1 MIKKFL
7 QQIFKG
13 RLIPVS
19 DDKDK
24 KSRGQLRVYIDKLPW
39 RFFKRLALVQ
49 VIFTVLAIV
58 AMGSVARW
66 YINIYM
72 TNQTRDQMY
81 ESLVLVRHT
90 LTTHQMDPV
99 AWCRSFKKSW
109 NTRYTLINWDGEVLC
124 DNYKDISLL
133 VNHAD
138 RPEVKEAR
146 QFGMGS
152 SLRVSESINEDM
164 IYGAIVYEDVTR
176 GRTKYFIRQAIP
188 LKRVHELLSDM
199 QWTIFLFLSPL
210 IVIALFLSFWA
221 TLQVASPL
229 KSILKKV
236 DKMRKLG
243 REYKEEQNY
252 LIAPNNEWLLVEK
265 TLERAKRNLEKN
277 FKELGREHSKL
288 AVVMESISD
297 AILAINRHQN
307 ILFANEHFKDLFLP
321 REHAREALF
330 DHKIWETL
338 RNHEIQELFD
348 ETLEKRKTLKRSN
361 LPLLVKNGSDTYFFD
376 LTVSPLIDHRGKIFG
391 AVCVFH
397 DVTARRLAEQMREDF
412 VANVSH
418 EVRTPLTA
426 LKGYAQLIKSTP
438 APERE
443 RLNEYLERIES
454 NSDRLTVLFNDILNL
469 SVIESRQKISKE
481 MVETEEITESALVNV
496 RQSYPK
502 HTTKVHTSY
511 ETTQIWANA
520 QFLDQVITNLL
531 DNAYKYSQCDGN
543 IWITWKSSEFY
554 DVLEILD
561 DGPGI
566 AKEHH
571 PRLFERFYRVDP
583 SRSSEIK
590 GSGLGLAIVK
600 HIVSKH
606 EGKINVENGPDGKG
620 TLFRV
625 KFPRHPESITIVD
638 AKQLRGDP
646 TTPA

>member
-1 MIKKFL
+1 M
-7 QQIFKG
+7 
-13 RLIPVS
+13 
-19 DDKDK
+19 
-24 KSRGQLRVYIDKLPW
+24 YIDKLPW
-39 RFFKRLALVQ
+39 RFFKRLAIVQ
-49 VIFTVLAIV
+49 VIFTILAIV

-66 YINIYM
+66 YMHIYI
-72 TNQTRDQMY
+72 TNQTKDQMY

-109 NTRYTLINWDGEVLC
+109 NTRYTLITWDGEVVC

-133 VNHAD
+133 LNHKD
-138 RPEVKEAR
+138 RPEILEAR
-146 QFGMGS
+146 DFGLGS
-152 SLRVSESINEDM
+152 SLRESASIHEDM
-164 IYGAIVYEDVTR
+164 IYGAIVYEDVAR

-188 LKRVHELLSDM
+188 LKRVNELLSDM

-210 IVIALFLSFWA
+210 ILIALFLSFWA

-252 LIAPNNEWLLVEK
+252 LLAPNNEWLLVEK

-297 AILAINRHQN
+297 AILAINRHEN
-307 ILFANEHFKDLFLP
+307 ILFANEHFKELFLP
-321 REHAREALF
+321 REHAQQALF
-330 DHKIWETL
+330 DHKISETL
-338 RNHEIQELFD
+338 RNHELQELFE

-361 LPLLVKNGSDTYFFD
+361 IALPVKNGSDTYYFD
-376 LTVSPLIDHRGKIFG
+376 LTVSPLIDHKGKIFG

-397 DVTARRLAEQMREDF
+397 DVTARRLTEQMREDF

-426 LKGYAQLIKSTP
+426 LKGYVQLIKSLPNPTK
-438 APERE
+438 ERMG
-443 RLNEYLERIES
+443 EYLDRIES
-454 NSDRLTVLFNDILNL
+454 NSDRLTILFNDILNL
-469 SVIESRQKISKE
+469 SVIESRQKITKE
-481 MVETEEITESALVNV
+481 MISTEEITESVLVNV
-496 RQSYPK
+496 RQSYQG
-502 HTTKVHTSY
+502 HSTKVHVSY
-511 ETTQIWANA
+511 ETANIWANP
-520 QFLDQVITNLL
+520 QFLEQVITNLL
-531 DNAYKYSQCDGN
+531 DNAYKYSNTDGN
-543 IWITWKSSEFY
+543 IWLTWKSSEFY

-606 EGKINVENGPDGKG
+606 EGKINVENGPEGKG

-625 KFPRHPESITIVD
+625 KFPRHPELITIVD
-638 AKQLRGDP
+638 VKQLRADNQVKS
-646 TTPA
+646 

>member
-1 MIKKFL
+1 MRELIQKIIQRFSPSEEAIKEK
-7 QQIFKG
+7 KG
-13 RLIPVS
+13 
-19 DDKDK
+19 
-24 KSRGQLRVYIDKLPW
+24 RGQLRVYIDRLPW

-49 VIFTVLAIV
+49 VIFTVVAII

-66 YINIYM
+66 YMHIYI
-72 TNQTRDQMY
+72 TNQTKDQMY

-90 LTTHQMDPV
+90 LTTHQMDAV

-109 NTRYTLINWDGEVLC
+109 NTRYTLITWDGKVVC
-124 DNYKDISLL
+124 DNYKDIELL
-133 VNHAD
+133 DNHAE
-138 RPEVKEAR
+138 RPEIQEAR
-146 QFGMGS
+146 HFGMGS
-152 SLRVSESINEDM
+152 SLRHSDSINQEM
-164 IYGAIVYEDVTR
+164 IYGAIVYQEPAPSSK
-176 GRTKYFIRQAIP
+176 KYFIRQAIP
-188 LKRVHELLSDM
+188 LKRVRELLSDM

-210 IVIALFLSFWA
+210 IIIALFLSFWA

-307 ILFANEHFKDLFLP
+307 ILFANEHFKELFLP
-321 REHAREALF
+321 REHADRVMV
-330 DHKIWETL
+330 DYKIWETL
-338 RNHEIQELFD
+338 RNHEIQELFE
-348 ETLEKRKTLKRSN
+348 ETLEKRKTIKRDN
-361 LPLLVKNGSDTYFFD
+361 LALSVKNGSDTYYFD
-376 LTVSPLIDHRGKIFG
+376 LTVGPLIDHRGKIFG

-397 DVTARRLAEQMREDF
+397 DVTSRRLAEQMREDF

-426 LKGYAQLIKSTP
+426 LKGYVQLLKSL
-438 APERE
+438 PEPSRE
-443 RLNEYLERIES
+443 NLLEYLDRIES
-454 NSDRLTVLFNDILNL
+454 NSDRLTLLFNDILNL
-469 SVIESRQKISKE
+469 SVIESRQKVSKE
-481 MVETEEITESALVNV
+481 MISTEEITESVLINV
-496 RQSYPK
+496 RQGYPDTKIVVHPSYD
-502 HTTKVHTSY
+502 
-511 ETTQIWANA
+511 TQMIWANP
-520 QFLDQVITNLL
+520 QFLEQVLTNLI
-531 DNAYKYSQCDGN
+531 DNAYKYSNPHSN
-543 IWITWKSSEFY
+543 IWVTWKSTEFY
-554 DVLEILD
+554 DILEILD

-606 EGKINVENGPDGKG
+606 EGKISVENGPEGKG

-625 KFPRHPESITIVD
+625 RFPKHPDTITIINV
-638 AKQLRGDP
+638 KQLQSD
-646 TTPA
+646 T